1 MLNLRSA
8 LLSVFILCSFLV
20 AKGQEEAVLLGTWS
34 DESLIGS
41 NFYNNIYNEVWGIT
55 FGGREYAIVGST
67 AGTHFIDVTDPS
79 MAFEAHFVA
88 GASQG
93 GQIIHRDFHDKN
105 GILYSVSDEGSS
117 SLQIIDFRGLPDT
130 VEVIYDSDS
139 LIRNTHNIFIEGNTM
154 YAFATFGATNGG
166 YAMRLF
172 DISNPAQPE
181 FVAEYNKF
189 GSLSVGHVHDGYVRN
204 NIAFLNC
211 GGDGMAI
218 VDFNDRLNPV
228 TLYELTSY
236 PDQGYNHSGWLTD
249 DGSYYYMADE
259 NHAADLK
266 VLDVSDPCN
275 TSVKGTFNAGVSNT
289 LSITHNQIVSCDY
302 LYTSYYYDGLQ
313 VFDISDPESPQKV
326 LYYDSYPGADA
337 QSYKGAWGVYPL
349 LPSGNILVTDM
360 QTGLYV
366 LDGPDDDCASGQ
378 VLEDPSE
385 CGVVSAATNIELQK
399 QSMIVYPQ
407 PGLAGQE
414 ITISGIPAEGRISIQ
429 LVGSNGAVVMN
440 HKQELFSKSGFALSL
455 PGGISPGIYYLHI
468 QSSDNRYIKPVCVN

>member
-1 MLNLRSA
+1 
-8 LLSVFILCSFLV
+8 
-20 AKGQEEAVLLGTWS
+20 VLLGTWS

-181 FVAEYNKF
+181 LWQNTISSDLY
-189 GSLSVGHVHDGYVRN
+189 LSVM
-204 NIAFLNC
+204 F
-211 GGDGMAI
+211 
-218 VDFNDRLNPV
+218 
-228 TLYELTSY
+228 T
-236 PDQGYNHSGWLTD
+236 
-249 DGSYYYMADE
+249 
-259 NHAADLK
+259 
-266 VLDVSDPCN
+266 
-275 TSVKGTFNAGVSNT
+275 
-289 LSITHNQIVSCDY
+289 
-302 LYTSYYYDGLQ
+302 
-313 VFDISDPESPQKV
+313 
-326 LYYDSYPGADA
+326 
-337 QSYKGAWGVYPL
+337 
-349 LPSGNILVTDM
+349 TDM
-360 QTGLYV
+360 CV
-366 LDGPDDDCASGQ
+366 
-378 VLEDPSE
+378 
-385 CGVVSAATNIELQK
+385 I
-399 QSMIVYPQ
+399 
-407 PGLAGQE
+407 
-414 ITISGIPAEGRISIQ
+414 IS
-429 LVGSNGAVVMN
+429 
-440 HKQELFSKSGFALSL
+440 HF
-455 PGGISPGIYYLHI
+455 
-468 QSSDNRYIKPVCVN
+468 